1 MNRKSNI
8 MNYLIV
14 VNKSNLIDDNY
25 FEKVCLIDC
34 KDILGDSILVE
45 EKTYDAYLKLKNYLE
60 SKGIYIGLDSA
71 YRSIEEQ
78 QEIID
83 DFINKYGS
91 EYVKKYVA
99 PVRTSEHH
107 TGLALDIGL
116 IINGKAIIENDDLFA
131 NEDIFLKI
139 HEYLSDYGFILRYP
153 KGKEHITGYSY
164 EPWHIRYVGIKNA
177 KEIEKNGQTLEEY
190 VLNKGRDK
198 NEH

>member
-14 VNKSNLIDDNY
+14 VNKLNLIDDTY
-25 FEKVCLIDC
+25 FEKVCLIEC
-34 KDILGDSILVE
+34 KDILGDSILAE
-45 EKTYDAYLKLKNYLE
+45 EKTYDAYVKLKKYLE

-83 DFINKYGS
+83 DYTNKYGS

-99 PVRTSEHH
+99 SARTSEHH

-177 KEIEKNGQTLEEY
+177 KEIEKNMCMIEEI
-190 VLNKGRDK
+190 VSKVFSK
-198 NEH
+198 